1 MGQKITG
8 QLVDGKL
15 IKRLVLVEGLDH
27 PLAVRPNGTRQ
38 IYLVTIGIGIAREV
52 EPTPGH
58 VLPVVGRSK
67 QAVDERLKRARRL
80 VGEKGADLGRFRRQ
94 ASEVEG
100 NATNQ
105 IGPIGFRLLLQPFFG
120 QSSHNEAVDGILKS
134 GRLGQ
139 IFWRIGSDRRLEGP
153 MLLDIAIR
161 PNSTFAD
168 PAGEAGNFGRCQ
180 SRTLGRHD
188 LIWIGGGDAT
198 DEFAGL
204 GFSHLEDHLARFG
217 RLKGRRSRIQA
228 KIGLL
233 LVRAMAFEATPN

>member
-1 MGQKITG
+1 M
-8 QLVDGKL
+8 
-15 IKRLVLVEGLDH
+15 
-27 PLAVRPNGTRQ
+27 
-38 IYLVTIGIGIAREV
+38 
-52 EPTPGH
+52 
-58 VLPVVGRSK
+58 GRSK

-161 PNSTFAD
+161 PNSTLAD
-168 PAGEAGNFGRCQ
+168 PAGEAGNFGRC
-180 SRTLGRHD
+180 
-188 LIWIGGGDAT
+188 
-198 DEFAGL
+198 
-204 GFSHLEDHLARFG
+204 
-217 RLKGRRSRIQA
+217 
-228 KIGLL
+228 
-233 LVRAMAFEATPN
+233 